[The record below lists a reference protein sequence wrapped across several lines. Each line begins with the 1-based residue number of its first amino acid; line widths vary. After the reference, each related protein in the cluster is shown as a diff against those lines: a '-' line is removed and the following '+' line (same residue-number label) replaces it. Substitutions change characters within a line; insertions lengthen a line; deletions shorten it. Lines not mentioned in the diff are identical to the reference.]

1 MKSPLRIIIAMI
13 VVSIPFILL
22 AQQTKP
28 SIPQATP
35 VVSWAQRTYTDTIV
49 DSVYVTCPNTCKI
62 SFPNSVTFFRSS
74 GWVVFKITTLPGTAT
89 VAVKDTLP

>member
-74 GWVVFKITTLPGTAT
+74 GWVVFKITAVPGTAT
-89 VAVKDTLP
+89 VTIKDTLP